1 LTAVPFRRK
10 LDLDDLD
17 SVCSYFKI
25 KTGEKIYFHQTK
37 PDKKKAFDIVNELL
51 VPYGFEVFSEGQ
63 FKRIAGGSAHSSN
76 KIRNYASGY
85 GKISY
90 GYTRIEDI
98 VGFCKEVL
106 KNSVFVP
113 LRKVMEQFEWAKT
126 AINKGYITR
135 YSGGGERYDIEA
147 MIDIAKG
154 MMPEVAF
161 QMDAKEN
168 FGCQIDLDREFYG
181 GPLETDEGW
190 DVAKVKEGPHWR
202 DPKLKVQIKDV
213 QYFLLVPV
221 VEFYGTRSADLYVAY
236 RTHWSKA
243 YTAQRFLRA
252 LGGIGEQIFDDFP
265 PLEGIRV
272 ERRGWAEKGDFK
284 HLPPRK
290 NYKGLNFTADNMF
303 VYWDDLGQIQS
314 FPFTKL

>member
-1 LTAVPFRRK
+1 MTAVLFRRK
-10 LDLDDLD
+10 LNLDDLNA
-17 SVCSYFKI
+17 VCSHFKV
-25 KTGEKIYFHQTK
+25 KPGDRIYFHQRT
-37 PDKKKAFDIVNELL
+37 PDKKKVFEIVNELL
-51 VPYGFEVFSEGQ
+51 VPYGFGVFSEGQ
-63 FKRIAGGSAHSSN
+63 FKRIADGSAHSSN

-90 GYTRIEDI
+90 GYTHIENI
-98 VGFCKEVL
+98 VEYCKGVL
-106 KNSVFVP
+106 RNSVFVP
-113 LRKVMEQFEWAKT
+113 LAKVIEQFEWAKT

-161 QMDAKEN
+161 QVDAKEN
-168 FGCQIDLDREFYG
+168 FSCQIDLDREFYG

-190 DVAKVKEGPHWR
+190 DVAKVKEETQWR

-221 VEFYGTRSADLYVAY
+221 EEFYGTRSADVYVAY

-252 LGGIGEQIFDDFP
+252 LGGISEQIFNDFS

-272 ERRGWAEKGDFK
+272 ERRGWAEKGDFA
-284 HLPPRK
+284 HLPPK
-290 NYKGLNFTADNMF
+290 KSHMGLSFTADNMF
-303 VYWDDLGQIQS
+303 VYWNDLRDIRS
-314 FPFTKL
+314 FPFEKL